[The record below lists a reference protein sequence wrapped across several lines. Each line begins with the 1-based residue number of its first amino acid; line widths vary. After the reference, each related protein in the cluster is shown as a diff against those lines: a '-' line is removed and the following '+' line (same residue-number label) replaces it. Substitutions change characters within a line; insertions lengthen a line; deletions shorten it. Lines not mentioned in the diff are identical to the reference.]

1 MKVNGTKYRRRAQ
14 KSLQTVLLMWFLVFS
29 ILPIAFIT
37 GYSIVKYEKAINN
50 ELTIRLVGNGREIE
64 TFLKGV
70 YQNISNRQKVYVKD
84 LGLAYALLNE
94 DKSLITKS
102 FSSWMQKELTSSVAF
117 FNRDGR
123 MIFSKYKKSS
133 GQFSDYTPFEA
144 SPIYLSESN
153 LKRVQSQ
160 GQLIFIE
167 QSRDKVS
174 IVAHGAVRNS
184 SQRITGY
191 VEKIFEIDASVL
203 KTLKNRF
210 KLEILLLG
218 QNNEAVVSSFDDSHL
233 GADYFQGV
241 FQDPQTYYDLVI
253 QGQSFGFVKYP
264 IRLGSDQIN
273 MAIGA
278 SKQEA
283 TEVLKNVNVAFFF
296 VVGLIVLLLIVAIF
310 FVSKNILKPIRDL
323 VDAIDK
329 LQLADQPIEL
339 PVKSDTEI
347 GLLTESFNEMVRKV
361 SRVQGDLNSKIVE
374 LEKANLEIKEAQQ
387 KLVHSSK
394 MISLGQLVAGVAHEL
409 NNPIGFI
416 YSNMNHLREYSQK
429 LMKLADTAEQDP
441 LQISK
446 MKQEI
451 DLEYIKKDMPK
462 LIGSCEDGAR
472 RVRDIVLGLRNFS
485 RLDESQIKQVDF
497 NQVFDS
503 TLDLLS
509 GEIKNRIQIIK
520 SFEKLPLVNCYA
532 TQVSQVIMNILTNA
546 VQAIDGTGNIWLTTK
561 KTTYQ
566 GVPSILLSIQD
577 SGMGMPPEVQEK
589 IFDPFFSTK
598 GVGQGTG
605 LGLSISYGIIENH
618 GGHIEVKSQ
627 VGIGTE
633 FIIYIP
639 IEPKIGR

>member
-1 MKVNGTKYRRRAQ
+1 
-14 KSLQTVLLMWFLVFS
+14 MWFLVFS